1 MKKVLISIQST
12 IPHYRVPFYN
22 ALERLRPESWC
33 FEVAFDLQELDSP
46 QFFGESIDISQFDF
60 PILDV
65 KTYSILLGEK
75 RLYYQTFWRK
85 AADYHLI
92 IVGNAVN
99 NLTYPLCYIHQLF
112 GTKYAQWG
120 HGKDRRVEN
129 PTPLKIGSEKV
140 KFFLSRR
147 ADGFFAYTDGVKDY
161 LVNHLG
167 LRSDK
172 VFVVNNTID
181 IEEQR
186 DAFDKWYPK
195 RDSVRKKMG
204 LEGKKVLLFVGRFTR
219 HKRVDLLVEAFSI
232 LRQKDPSFHLLI
244 VGSGHKP
251 CGDDNNITYLGPIVD
266 KDQLAPVY
274 VASDIFTLPGGV
286 GLGPLQAMCYDLPV
300 ITIGSN
306 IHAPEIEYLSSK
318 NSIILDP
325 FTNPASYAETI
336 NNLFNNPDRMELFKA
351 QIWPSIQH
359 LTIQQMAERFIKG
372 INTILEL

>member
-1 MKKVLISIQST
+1 MKRVLISTQST

-33 FEVAFDLQELDSP
+33 FDVVFDLRELDSP

-60 PILDV
+60 PIIDV
-65 KTYSILLGEK
+65 KTYSTLIGEK
-75 RLYYQTFWRK
+75 RLSYQTFWRK
-85 AADYHLI
+85 AAGYHLI

-99 NLTYPLCYIHQLF
+99 NLTYPLCHIHQLF

-120 HGKDRRVEN
+120 HGKDRRIAN
-129 PTPLKIGSEKV
+129 PTPLKIASERV
-140 KFFLSRR
+140 KYLLSSR

-161 LVNHLG
+161 LVNQLG

-181 IEEQR
+181 IDEQR
-186 DAFDKWYPK
+186 AAFNKWSSK
-195 RDSVRKKMG
+195 RETVRKEMG
-204 LEGKKVLLFVGRFTR
+204 LDGKKVLLFVGRITK
-219 HKRVDLLVEAFSI
+219 HKRVDLLVEAFTI
-232 LRQKDPSFHLLI
+232 LRQKDPNFCLLI

-251 CGDDNNITYLGPIVD
+251 SAGDDNITYLGPIVE
-266 KDQLAPVY
+266 KDQLARVY
-274 VASDIFTLPGGV
+274 VASDIYTLPGGV

-300 ITIGSN
+300 LTIDSSV
-306 IHAPEIEYLSSK
+306 HAPEIEYLSSQ
-318 NSIILDP
+318 NSFILDP
-325 FTNPASYAETI
+325 HTNPASYAETI
-336 NNLFNNPDRMELFKA
+336 NNLFDDPDRLELLRA